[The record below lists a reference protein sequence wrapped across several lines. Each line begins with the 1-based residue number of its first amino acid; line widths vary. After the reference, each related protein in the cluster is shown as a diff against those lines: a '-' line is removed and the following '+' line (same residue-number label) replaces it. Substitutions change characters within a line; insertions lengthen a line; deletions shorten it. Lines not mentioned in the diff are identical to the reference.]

1 MQEEI
6 RQELIKKCTTIF
18 DGISSREADAFLGTP
33 PRVFY
38 IDFGFGEKQMFGG
51 GAFLSFGAGPCYG
64 RGYYYEIIHDEDGQ
78 RLGEEKMLWV
88 S

>member
-1 MQEEI
+1 
-6 RQELIKKCTTIF
+6 
-18 DGISSREADAFLGTP
+18 
-33 PRVFY
+33 
-38 IDFGFGEKQMFGG
+38 MFGG

-64 RGYYYEIIHDEDGQ
+64 RGYYYEIIHDEEGQ